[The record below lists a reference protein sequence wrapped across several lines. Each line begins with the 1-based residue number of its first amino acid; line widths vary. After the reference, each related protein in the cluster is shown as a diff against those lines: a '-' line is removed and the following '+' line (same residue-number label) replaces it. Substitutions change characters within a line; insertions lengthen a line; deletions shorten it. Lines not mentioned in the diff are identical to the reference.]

1 MTWLDR
7 WFRERQAK
15 TVARAVPLSDGT
27 PPVPPE
33 PQDDR
38 ALAAGTALGAYR
50 IQGVLGR
57 GAFGI
62 TYLAVD
68 ERLGGQFAIKE
79 YFPQGMSV
87 RSRGDVRP
95 TSSQEESFK
104 WGLDRFLEE
113 ARTLRRLSSPRSHSA
128 LVAVRD
134 YLEKFGTGYM
144 VMDYWEGESFE
155 SLLERKSRLD
165 EKALLAIVVP
175 LLDGLK
181 HVHEA
186 GIVHRDI
193 KPSNILLRPDGSPVL
208 LDFGAA
214 RPSPHGRTHAMTV
227 VLTPGY
233 APVEQYAAWGR
244 FGPWTDIYAMGAT
257 LYRAISGQAPPDS
270 LSRLGDDPIT
280 PAVVAGRGKYSDSF
294 LKAIDAALAVRHEAR
309 PQDIRSWGAMLG
321 IGSDDEACPVHGLGR
336 ETPLHEFI
344 GHQATLYKD
353 RKLAEML
360 QCVRT
365 AKTIYRDHPDLWNH
379 EGVALSD
386 MGRYRE
392 ALDCFE
398 RSIELRPDWANSWC
412 NKGRA
417 LRALRRPE
425 EALVCYDRAIA
436 FDPTE
441 VIPHVNKGNCLMDDL
456 RRLEEA
462 AACYERVLSLRPRNE
477 ADRGSI
483 EQARQ
488 NLARIRGLS

>member
-1 MTWLDR
+1 MPWLDR
-7 WFRERQAK
+7 WFRQHRSR
-15 TVARAVPLSDGT
+15 TVVRAVPPDNGRAAALPGPHDQRVLAIGT
-27 PPVPPE
+27 V
-33 PQDDR
+33 
-38 ALAAGTALGAYR
+38 LGPYR
-50 IQGVLGR
+50 VERVLGR
-57 GAFGI
+57 GSFGV
-62 TYLAVD
+62 TYLAID

-79 YFPQGMSV
+79 YFPQGMAV
-87 RSRGDVRP
+87 RSQGDVRP
-95 TSSQEESFK
+95 TSSQGESFK
-104 WGLDRFLEE
+104 WGLERFLEE

-128 LVAVRD
+128 IVAVRD
-134 YLEKFGTGYM
+134 YLETFGTGYM

-165 EKALLAIVVP
+165 EKALLAILVP

-181 HVHEA
+181 HVHAA

-214 RPSPHGRTHAMTV
+214 RPSPHGRTHVMTV

-257 LYRAISGQAPPDS
+257 LYHAVSGQAPPDS
-270 LSRLGDDPIT
+270 LSRLGDDPIV

-294 LKAIDAALAVRHEAR
+294 LKAIDAALAVRHDAR

-321 IGSDDEACPVHGLGR
+321 IGSDDEPCPLHERGKD
-336 ETPLHEFI
+336 TPLHEFI
-344 GHQATLYKD
+344 GHQTTLYND
-353 RKLAEML
+353 GRLAEML
-360 QCVRT
+360 RCVRT
-365 AKTIYRDHPDLWNH
+365 AKTIHRDHPDLWNH

-386 MGRYRE
+386 LGRYRE

-398 RSIELRPDWANSWC
+398 RSIELRPNWVNSWC

-441 VIPHVNKGNCLMDDL
+441 VIPPFNKGNCLMEDL
-456 RRLEEA
+456 KRLEEA
-462 AACYERVLSLRPRNE
+462 AACYERVLTLRPRNE
-477 ADRGSI
+477 TDRRSI

-488 NLARIRGLS
+488 NLSRIRGSS